1 MGISVNCARF
11 LLAAHERGVEFG
23 STLTIGRQDLNIDQ
37 YEFARLF
44 RDFPSIPFNPGARG
58 RWVDP
63 LLRLLGAREVET
75 LDYSAY
81 EGATLIHDLN
91 QPVPDAWTN
100 SYDTVLEAGSLEH
113 VFNFPVSMA
122 SCMRLVK
129 AGGHLIMHTPANNWC
144 GHGLYQFSPEL
155 FYRVLSPENGFTIE
169 RMIIH
174 EEFLD
179 SQWYEVPDP
188 AIIGKRTELINSLPT
203 MILILAR
210 KTAHVERPFASPPLQ
225 SDYTV
230 LWKKN
235 KPPAPLAVSDPRADR
250 IPPPIKNALK
260 ALLGPYKSLFFQ
272 RRLHAEY
279 SFNRPQFYKRVRK

>member
-11 LLAAHERGVEFG
+11 LLAARERGVEFG
-23 STLTIGRQDLNIDQ
+23 STLTIGRQDLNIDD

-44 RDFPSIPFNPGARG
+44 RDFRSMRFDADARG

-63 LLRLLGAREVET
+63 LLRLLGAREVAT

-91 QPVPDAWTN
+91 QPVPDAWMN
-100 SYDTVLEAGSLEH
+100 RYDVVLEAGSLEH

-129 AGGHLIMHTPANNWC
+129 TGGHLIMHTPANNWC

-169 RMIIH
+169 RLIIH

-188 AIIGKRTELINSLPT
+188 AVIGKRTELINNLPT

-210 KTAHVERPFASPPLQ
+210 KTAHLDRPFASPPLQ

-235 KPPAPLAVSDPRADR
+235 KAPAPLAVSGPRRDR
-250 IPPPIKNALK
+250 ISPAIKNAVK
-260 ALLGPYKSLFFQ
+260 KLLGPYKSYLYQ
-272 RRLHAEY
+272 RRLHREQ
-279 SFNRPQFYKRVRK
+279 SFNRPQFYKPVRK